1 MKKMFKVFVLV
12 TALSLAIAPKVYA
25 MNDGFVGAVLSG
37 VKEELEASNSEFE
50 IVYKYESHQELANDI
65 IVSQSYTNGIM
76 TVVVN
81 NTSNVGIEYDEVQ
94 VKDTNSFKTGA
105 CDIVIDGNYSDWQNL
120 PVSYEY
126 NWDNSENCWYNGEWK
141 DDICYKTPVNTY
153 DTNVRH
159 GMQMCCDGQY
169 VYVHITFARIYK
181 DSFNNADYRFYVD
194 GEEAAFSF
202 DKMDGTPL
210 YNVSEIAPGTYQMM
224 IRHRDSANS
233 YLEAL
238 GAKAF
243 LTVYENKECSDL
255 EFRIPLVAMQE
266 QNKNISL
273 NSVGTIELFN
283 PNLMYRRIIC
293 AGTGTGPLVSAC
305 IAVIMV
311 GSGCMA
317 GKAFRKN
324 NKEQKEEKE

>member
-12 TALSLAIAPKVYA
+12 TVMSLTIAPNVYA
-25 MNDGFVGAVLSG
+25 MNDGFIGSVVSD
-37 VKEELEASNSEFE
+37 VKEQLEAENSEFQ
-50 IVYKYESHQELANDI
+50 IVYKYETHQELANDI
-65 IVSQSYTNGIM
+65 IVSQSYENGVM

-81 NTSNVGIEYDEVQ
+81 NTSNVGVEYDEVP
-94 VKDTNSFKTGA
+94 VKDTNSFKTGD

-141 DDICYKTPVNTY
+141 DDVCYKTPVNTY
-153 DTNVRH
+153 DNNVRH

-194 GEEAAFSF
+194 GEETAFSF
-202 DKMDGTPL
+202 DKIDGTPL
-210 YNVSEIAPGTYQMM
+210 HNVSEIAPGTYQML

-243 LTVYENKECSDL
+243 LTVYDNKECSDF

-283 PNLMYRRIIC
+283 PNLMYRRLVC
-293 AGTGTGPLVSAC
+293 VGTGTGPIVSAC
-305 IAVIMV
+305 IAAIMV
-311 GSGCMA
+311 GGGLVA
-317 GKAFRKN
+317 GKTFRKKDN
-324 NKEQKEEKE
+324 EPEEEKE